1 MISGRLVYVD
11 CANQRRCPSGRET
24 HLPLCLGPFHAACSG
39 APSPAAARQHH
50 PSSTRP
56 VLAQAADTLL
66 HPCECNRFCPSLHLL
81 SAPSTAFSSWP
92 ASSHSFVCPRPCLHP
107 PLHPSLLPVARLR
120 SVASTAVVL
129 LSLLVLSGLRSPLL
143 VLFRLVALFLSN
155 PRPPW
160 QIAPRS
166 DCLPLT
172 TRRTHSRACTPG
184 LATPPAPRHR

>member
-1 MISGRLVYVD
+1 VISGRLYTFD
-11 CANQRRCPSGRET
+11 CANQPRWLSGPET

-56 VLAQAADTLL
+56 VLAQAADTL

-81 SAPSTAFSSWP
+81 SALSTLFSSWP
-92 ASSHSFVCPRPCLHP
+92 TSSHSFVCPRPCLHL
-107 PLHPSLLPVARLR
+107 PLHSSLLPVARLR
-120 SVASTAVVL
+120 SVASTSVVL
-129 LSLLVLSGLRSPLL
+129 LSLLILSGLRSPLL
-143 VLFRLVALFLSN
+143 VLSCCSVPLFLSN

-160 QIAPRS
+160 QTAPRS

-184 LATPPAPRHR
+184 LAIPPAPRHR